1 MNCENKVNI
10 FLILILLVIVSP
22 GLTAQEIFASFSER
36 PSLSLDG
43 SWKIIIDPYEN
54 GYYDYRWE
62 ESPNGF
68 FRNEKPKNKWDRIEY
83 NFDTSDSLTVPGDWN
98 SQKKELFFYEGT
110 VWYKKSF
117 DILKKSNTRLFLRFG
132 AVNYRAVVYLNG
144 KKLGSHEGGFS
155 PFSFEI
161 SRLVREK
168 DNFVVVKADNKRCA
182 ECVPTLNT
190 DWWNYGGIT
199 RSVSVVETPASF
211 IGDYSIQL
219 QKGSLKN
226 ISGWIQVNSSRPG
239 QPVTVELPDL
249 KIRKR
254 YVVDSTGSV
263 QFSFQASVKL
273 WSPEHPALT
282 DVILTSE
289 TDTVRD
295 RIGFRTIETQGSQ
308 IHLNGK
314 QVFLRGISIH
324 EEAPFRSGRANSPD
338 DAHTLLGWA
347 KELGCNFVRL
357 AHYPH
362 NEYMLKEADR
372 VGLMVW
378 SEIPVYWTIKW
389 ENEQTYNNASR
400 QLTEMIGRDR
410 NRGSV
415 ICWSVSNE
423 TPLSA
428 PRLEFLKGLIR
439 QARGMDSTRLL
450 TAAMERHYVD
460 ASTQLIDDPLGE
472 FVDVLGCNEYI
483 GWYDGLPNK
492 ADTLKWKTIYQK
504 PFIISEFGG
513 SALYGLHGDSLT
525 IWSEEYQESLY
536 RHQIAM
542 LKKIPFLCGMSPWI
556 LMDFR
561 SPRRQLP
568 GIQDYRNRKGL
579 ISDKGERKKAF
590 FVLQSYYEEMRKK
603 QD

>member
-1 MNCENKVNI
+1 MNCEKKVNI
-10 FLILILLVIVSP
+10 TVVLILLVIVS
-22 GLTAQEIFASFSER
+22 LELSAQEKFTSFSER
-36 PSLSLDG
+36 PTLSLDG

-62 ESPNGF
+62 ESPYGF

-117 DILKKSNTRLFLRFG
+117 DIHKKNNTRLFIRFG

-144 KKLGSHEGGFS
+144 KKLGSHEGGFT

-161 SRLVREK
+161 TQLVREK
-168 DNFVVVKADNKRCA
+168 DNFIIVKADNKRCA

-199 RSVSVVETPASF
+199 RSVSIVETPVSF

-219 QKGSLKN
+219 QKGSFKN
-226 ISGWIQVNSSRPG
+226 ISGWIKVNSSRPG

-249 KIRKR
+249 KIHKR
-254 YVVDSTGSV
+254 YVLDSTGIV
-263 QFSFQASVKL
+263 RFSFQASVKL

-289 TDTVRD
+289 TDTMRD

-324 EEAPFRSGRANSPD
+324 EEAPFRSGRANSLD
-338 DAHTLLGWA
+338 DARTLLGWA

-410 NRGSV
+410 NRASV

-423 TPLSA
+423 TPLST

-439 QARGMDSTRLL
+439 QARSMDSTRLL
-450 TAAMERHYVD
+450 TAAMERHYID

-483 GWYDGLPNK
+483 GWYDGLPDK
-492 ADTLKWKTIYQK
+492 ADTLHWKTIYQK
-504 PFIISEFGG
+504 PLIISEFGG

-568 GIQDYRNRKGL
+568 GIQDFRNRKGL
-579 ISDKGERKKAF
+579 ISDKGDRKKAF
-590 FVLQSYYEEMRKK
+590 FVLQSYYEEIRKK
-603 QD
+603 QE